1 MMKKILIFAILLL
14 LAFTSNYAQSEC
26 NQYFPFEHF
35 KSMTYATYD
44 QRDRLQ
50 GKQTWEVVDLERS
63 GGAVVAT
70 VSSKMYDENNEEIL
84 ETIFT
89 ARCENETFF
98 ISMESYH
105 LQGLTESFG
114 RDVEMEI
121 SGDDL
126 SLPNNLSVGT
136 ELPDASMEVR
146 VTSPIPLTMNVEITD
161 RKVEGREEVTT
172 PAGTFDA
179 YKITQNSSVRA
190 VVRVR
195 SSSVEYYS
203 PKYGMVRSEDYNR
216 RGRLQGYTV
225 LEQIVER

>member
-1 MMKKILIFAILLL
+1 MKKILLAALILIVTLNV
-14 LAFTSNYAQSEC
+14 NYAQGEC
-26 NQYFPFEHF
+26 NQFFPFEHF

-50 GKQTWEVVDLERS
+50 GRQSWEVVDLERS
-63 GGAVVAT
+63 NGAVVAT
-70 VSSKMYDENNEEIL
+70 VSSMMYDENEEEIL

-105 LQGLTESFG
+105 LQGLSESFG

-126 SLPNNLSVGT
+126 SLPNKLSEGT
-136 ELPDASMEVR
+136 SLPDASMEVR

-161 RKVEGREEVTT
+161 RLVEGREEVTT

-179 YKITQNSSVRA
+179 YKISQNSTVRA
-190 VVRVR
+190 VIRMR
-195 SSSVEYYS
+195 SSSIEYYS
-203 PKYGMVRSEDYNR
+203 PRFGMVRSEDYNR

-225 LEQIVER
+225 LEQVVER